1 MNTIFKQTFRDQHL
15 ILSLGLGLFVLLAG
29 GGSLTSALMMTLA
42 LFLNLII
49 TTSVIFF
56 LKKWLSQETKFII
69 ILIVM
74 ASVGTLVQMLAV
86 AFLPGWV
93 KGLELYLPLLAISGL
108 ILARVETIVQTGTIG
123 DILIDTF
130 GSTLSFAL
138 LVIPI
143 GLLADVLG
151 LGVFQLATFATG
163 NPQPMWFSLT
173 ILSPDARMPFFTGQ
187 YGAIGILILAALWMA
202 FVQRLRGGK
211 V

>member
-108 ILARVETIVQTGTIG
+108 ILARVETIVQTGTFG

-163 NPQPMWFSLT
+163 TPQPMWFSLT
-173 ILSPDARMPFFTGQ
+173 ILSADARMPFFTGQ